1 MIARRAAR
9 ITISRMTRTIRS
21 RMIRTLSASVALCAA
36 LLLAACSAGE
46 EQRFHSFAEVKADA
60 AKRGVPVLL
69 DFSARWCGPCKTFAR
84 TRLSDEHLR
93 QVLDTKVAFLALDA
107 ESGEGAALARVY
119 PVDGYPTFVV
129 VRADGRYV
137 THFSGFGGPEEWIH
151 RLDTALAQ

>member
-1 MIARRAAR
+1 MIARRPAH
-9 ITISRMTRTIRS
+9 ITITTMLRI
-21 RMIRTLSASVALCAA
+21 LLVPVALCAA
-36 LLLAACSAGE
+36 LLLAGCAPGE
-46 EQRFHSFAEVKADA
+46 QQRFHSFEEAKADA

-84 TRLSDEHLR
+84 TRTSDDHLR

-107 ESGEGAALARVY
+107 ESGEGAELARIY

-129 VRADGRYV
+129 VRADGGYV

-151 RLDTALAQ
+151 RLDAALAQ